1 MTVTE
6 SQLQSIT
13 ATRESRW
20 PRFLSRSVSRYSLDP
35 ESGHLYLLEPDSET
49 IIRYN
54 IADLRSILPK
64 E

>member
-1 MTVTE
+1 MPLAEIPIPHST
-6 SQLQSIT
+6 
-13 ATRESRW
+13 
-20 PRFLSRSVSRYSLDP
+20 SRYSLDP